1 MRCQPATLILLDP
14 AHVFRRETV
23 RVTIARG
30 GDQDAFEERGEAHSL
45 PSQVLAILLGGSG
58 VTV

>member
-1 MRCQPATLILLDP
+1 M
-14 AHVFRRETV
+14 
-23 RVTIARG
+23 TIARS
-30 GDQDAFEERGEAHSL
+30 GDRDVFKERGEAHSL